1 MSSKLRGIVCPLLA
15 AFIWGSAF
23 VAQSIGANSIEP
35 FTFTA
40 CRSWVGAIALLLLSL
55 VFRRKMSIPA
65 AERPRYRRDLLW
77 GGIGCGMALM
87 IATNLQQAGLSNT
100 SAGKAG
106 FITSLYVVLV
116 PIFGLFCHRR
126 ASLPIW
132 LSTGIALAGL
142 YLLCITDSFSA
153 QAGDLLILL
162 CAVFFT
168 VQILLIDRLPHIHG
182 MHLCCAQLFV
192 SAIGST
198 VLAFLFEQPRWDLI
212 LESYIPI
219 LYCGIFSSAIAY
231 TLQIVSQK
239 GTNPT
244 VICLL
249 LCLESVFSVL
259 CGWVILHDELTLR
272 EIAGCALMFG
282 AVVLANLFPTQDGA
296 TKENSTVEN

>member
-1 MSSKLRGIVCPLLA
+1 MSNKLRGIVCPLLA

-23 VAQSIGANSIEP
+23 VAQSIGANTVEP

-55 VFRRKMSIPA
+55 AFRRKTAIPA
-65 AERPRYRRDLLW
+65 AEKSRYWHDLLW
-77 GGIGCGMALM
+77 GGVGCGMALM
-87 IATNLQQAGLSNT
+87 IATNLQQAGLSDT

-106 FITSLYVVLV
+106 FLTSLYVVLV
-116 PIFGLFCHRR
+116 PIFGLFCHRH
-126 ASLPIW
+126 ASLPVWI
-132 LSTGIALAGL
+132 STGIALVGL
-142 YLLCITDSFSA
+142 YLLCITDDFSI
-153 QAGDLLILL
+153 QASDLLILL
-162 CAVFFT
+162 CAVFFA

-182 MHLCCAQLFV
+182 MHLCCVQLFV

-198 VLAFLFEQPRWDLI
+198 VLALLFEQPRWDLI
-212 LESYIPI
+212 CESYLPI
-219 LYCGIFSSAIAY
+219 LYCGVFSSAIAY

-272 EIAGCALMFG
+272 EIAGCVLMFSS
-282 AVVLANLFPTQDGA
+282 VVLANIFPVQSKRTI
-296 TKENSTVEN
+296 